1 MSFIAQADPVHSLS
15 PGEIGSDSLLIDPH
29 SPRELQH
36 LLNFSLP
43 EKGRGKPGL
52 MDVVDRL
59 LRYSVNTWDQ
69 GFMHKLSGSTN
80 AVGVVS
86 ELILA
91 VLNANVSSHTFATM
105 HRAG

>member
-1 MSFIAQADPVHSLS
+1 
-15 PGEIGSDSLLIDPH
+15 
-29 SPRELQH
+29 
-36 LLNFSLP
+36 
-43 EKGRGKPGL
+43 
-52 MDVVDRL
+52 MDLVDRI

-91 VLNANVSSHTFATM
+91 VLNANVSSHTFATVP
-105 HRAG
+105 RAG